1 MSKYSPKTVLI
12 TGATAGFGAA
22 VARRFAAD
30 GAKLILTGRRTERL
44 AAMKAELK
52 VPVHTIAVDVRDRA
66 GVEASFKAL
75 PPEFAE
81 IDLLLNNAGLAQ
93 GLDKAQDANL
103 DDWEVMVDTNIKG
116 VLHYT
121 HAVLPGMV
129 ARKRGHVINLGST
142 AGAYAYPGGNVYGAT
157 KAFIRNFSLNLRAD
171 LHGTGVRV
179 TDIAPGLAET
189 EFSMVRFKGEAE
201 KASKMYSD
209 TVPLT
214 ADDIAESIHWV
225 STLPAHMNVNFMEI
239 MPTVQSFQAL
249 AVIREP
255 K

>member
-1 MSKYSPKTVLI
+1 MSYAPKTVLI
-12 TGATAGFGAA
+12 TGATAGFGAT

-44 AAMKAELK
+44 AALKAELK
-52 VPVHTIAVDVRDRA
+52 VPVHTLAVDVRDRA
-66 GVEASFKAL
+66 AVEASFKAL

-81 IDLLLNNAGLAQ
+81 IDLLVNNAGLAQ

-103 DDWEVMVDTNIKG
+103 DDWEVMIDTNIMG

-129 ARKRGHVINLGST
+129 ARKRGHIVNLGST

-157 KAFIRNFSLNLRAD
+157 KAFIRNFTLNLRAD

-179 TDIAPGLAET
+179 TDISPGLAET

-201 KASKMYSD
+201 RATKVYAD
-209 TVPLT
+209 CLPLT

-225 STLPAHMNVNFMEI
+225 STLPAHMNVNFMEV
-239 MPTVQSFQAL
+239 MPTAQSFQTL
-249 AVIREP
+249 AMIRDG

>member
-1 MSKYSPKTVLI
+1 MSKYAPKTVLI

-66 GVEASFKAL
+66 AVEASFKAL
-75 PPEFAE
+75 PPEFAD

-103 DDWEVMVDTNIKG
+103 DDWEVMIDTNIKG

-157 KAFIRNFSLNLRAD
+157 KAFIRSFSLNLRAD

>member
-1 MSKYSPKTVLI
+1 MSYAPKTVLI
-12 TGATAGFGAA
+12 TGATAGFGAT

-44 AAMKAELK
+44 AALKAELK
-52 VPVHTIAVDVRDRA
+52 VPVHTLAVDVRDRA
-66 GVEASFKAL
+66 AVEASFKAL

-81 IDLLLNNAGLAQ
+81 IDLLVNNAGLAQ

-103 DDWEVMVDTNIKG
+103 DDWEVMIDTNIMG

-129 ARKRGHVINLGST
+129 ARKRGHIVNLGST

-157 KAFIRNFSLNLRAD
+157 KAFIRNFTLNLRAD

-179 TDIAPGLAET
+179 TDISPGLAET

-201 KASKMYSD
+201 RATKVYAD
-209 TVPLT
+209 CVPLT

-225 STLPAHMNVNFMEI
+225 STLPAHMNVNFMEV
-239 MPTVQSFQAL
+239 MPTAQSFQTL
-249 AVIREP
+249 AMIRDG

>member
-1 MSKYSPKTVLI
+1 MSTYAPKTVLI

-66 GVEASFKAL
+66 AVEASFKAL
-75 PPEFAE
+75 PHEFAD

-103 DDWEVMVDTNIKG
+103 DDWEVMIDTNIKG

-171 LHGTGVRV
+171 LHGAGVRV

-225 STLPAHMNVNFMEI
+225 ATLPAHMNVNFMEI

>member
-1 MSKYSPKTVLI
+1 MSQYAPKTVLI

-66 GVEASFKAL
+66 AVEASFKAL
-75 PPEFAE
+75 PPEFAD

-103 DDWEVMVDTNIKG
+103 DDWEVMIDTNIKG

-189 EFSMVRFKGEAE
+189 EFSMVRFKGESE

-239 MPTVQSFQAL
+239 MPTAQSFQAL

>member
-1 MSKYSPKTVLI
+1 MSKYAPKTVLI

-66 GVEASFKAL
+66 AVEASFKAL
-75 PPEFAE
+75 PQEFAD

-103 DDWEVMVDTNIKG
+103 DDWEVMIDTNIKG

-239 MPTVQSFQAL
+239 MPTAQSFQAL

>member
-1 MSKYSPKTVLI
+1 MSYAPKTVLI
-12 TGATAGFGAA
+12 TGATAGFGAT

-44 AAMKAELK
+44 AALKAELK
-52 VPVHTIAVDVRDRA
+52 VPVHTLAVDVRDRA
-66 GVEASFKAL
+66 AVEASFKAL

-81 IDLLLNNAGLAQ
+81 IDLLVNNAGLAQ

-103 DDWEVMVDTNIKG
+103 DDWEVMIDTNIMG

-129 ARKRGHVINLGST
+129 ARKRGHIVNLGST

-157 KAFIRNFSLNLRAD
+157 KAFIRNFTLNLRAD

-179 TDIAPGLAET
+179 TDISPGLAET
-189 EFSMVRFKGEAE
+189 EFSMVRFNGEAE
-201 KASKMYSD
+201 RATKVYAD
-209 TVPLT
+209 CVPLT

-225 STLPAHMNVNFMEI
+225 STLPAHMNVNFMEV
-239 MPTVQSFQAL
+239 MPTAQSFQTL
-249 AVIREP
+249 AMIRDG

>member
-1 MSKYSPKTVLI
+1 MSIYAPKTVLI

-52 VPVHTIAVDVRDRA
+52 VPVHAIAVDVRDRA
-66 GVEASFKAL
+66 AVEASFKAL

-81 IDLLLNNAGLAQ
+81 IDLLVNNAGLAQ
-93 GLDKAQDANL
+93 GLDKAQDAKL
-103 DDWEVMVDTNIKG
+103 DDWEVMIDTNIKG

-179 TDIAPGLAET
+179 TDISPGLAET

-201 KASKMYSD
+201 RATKIYAD
-209 TVPLT
+209 CVPLT

-225 STLPAHMNVNFMEI
+225 AALPAHMNVNFMEV
-239 MPTVQSFQAL
+239 MPTAQSFQAL
-249 AVIREP
+249 AMVRDG